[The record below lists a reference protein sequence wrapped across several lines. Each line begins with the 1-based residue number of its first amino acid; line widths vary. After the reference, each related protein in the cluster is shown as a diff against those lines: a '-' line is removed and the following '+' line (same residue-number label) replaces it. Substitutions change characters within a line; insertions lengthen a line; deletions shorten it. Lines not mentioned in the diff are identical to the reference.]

1 MKDKSQDLHEMIAQC
16 KLGSRRAQNQIFEM
30 FFGKMSSVCRRYISD
45 RDESQDIVQTGF
57 IKVFSNIE
65 KYNGQG
71 SFEGWVRRIMS
82 NTAIDYIR
90 KQKKIFVSV
99 DATDYDWLAEQ
110 ESDELAWNQ
119 TLISETDRVMEEIQ
133 NLSPAYKLVFNMY
146 VIEDYSHNEISELL
160 GISVGTSKSNLS
172 KAKRNLLKNLVKLE
186 QD

>member
-16 KLGSRRAQNQIFEM
+16 KLGNRRAQNQIFEM
-30 FFGKMSSVCRRYISD
+30 YFGKMSSVCRRYISD

-65 KYNGQG
+65 KYNGEG

-82 NTAIDYIR
+82 NTAIDHIR

-110 ESDELAWNQ
+110 ESDEIAWNQ